1 MCNAKSHVRFT
12 PDNDRE
18 SGHSQNIMSAL
29 PPKADMCDATA
40 HVCFGPIA
48 DILTLEMDVVWDVAN
63 FHNDSGS
70 NREIGKNADETH
82 RAKTK
87 DIK

>member
-1 MCNAKSHVRFT
+1 
-12 PDNDRE
+12 
-18 SGHSQNIMSAL
+18 MSAL
-29 PPKADMCDATA
+29 GQKQAFRTAIAMSALHPKADMCSAQA
-40 HVCFGPIA
+40 YVRFGPKA
-48 DILTLEMDVVWDVAN
+48 DILKLEMDIVWDVAN

>member
-1 MCNAKSHVRFT
+1 
-12 PDNDRE
+12 
-18 SGHSQNIMSAL
+18 L
-29 PPKADMCDATA
+29 PPKADMCSALS
-40 HVCFGPIA
+40 HVWFGPKA
-48 DILTLEMDVVWDVAN
+48 DILTLKLDVVWDVTN

-70 NREIGKNADETH
+70 KREIGKTADETH

>member
-1 MCNAKSHVRFT
+1 M
-12 PDNDRE
+12 
-18 SGHSQNIMSAL
+18 
-29 PPKADMCDATA
+29 
-40 HVCFGPIA
+40 
-48 DILTLEMDVVWDVAN
+48 LTLGLDVVWDVAN

-70 NREIGKNADETH
+70 KREIGRDADETR

>member
-1 MCNAKSHVRFT
+1 MCT
-12 PDNDRE
+12 
-18 SGHSQNIMSAL
+18 AL
-29 PPKADMCDATA
+29 A
-40 HVCFGPIA
+40 HVCFGPKA
-48 DILTLEMDVVWDVAN
+48 DILTLEMDIVWDVAN